1 MNKHQKVWNAIDL
14 IVETLD
20 LSASGLAKAISM
32 DATAFNRSKRILRD
46 GRERW
51 PSTET
56 IQKILDHAG
65 MTWLQW
71 EHWSSRTWS
80 RIESERDLLD
90 AD

>member
-14 IVETLD
+14 IAETLD

-32 DATAFNRSKRILRD
+32 DATAFNRSKRIRRD

-51 PSTET
+51 PNTET

-65 MTWLQW
+65 MTWLQFANLVD
-71 EHWSSRTWS
+71 TPGGF
-80 RIESERDLLD
+80 ESLD
-90 AD
+90 PFKPDA